1 VAREAGIGTG
11 DRTMSEALST
21 MWRSDALPAN
31 ALLARASL
39 GSRKKLLSEALTVG
53 PPANG
58 KARVE
63 SSEPAAR
70 LGGRLVSEGQ
80 GSSTPATD

>member
-1 VAREAGIGTG
+1 MARGAGAGTRS
-11 DRTMSEALST
+11 RTASEASPT
-21 MWRSDALPAN
+21 MWRRGALPPR